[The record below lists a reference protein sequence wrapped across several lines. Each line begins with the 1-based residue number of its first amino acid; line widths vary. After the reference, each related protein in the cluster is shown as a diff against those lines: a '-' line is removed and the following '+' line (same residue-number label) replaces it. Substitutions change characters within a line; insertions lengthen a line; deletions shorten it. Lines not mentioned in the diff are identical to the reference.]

1 MLGAFLPLLF
11 AKEISKLYLLHSFCI
26 LYVFRVLVG
35 FIIRF
40 LLFLTVLNDA
50 QELAV
55 IQKYLLSTEDQMRR
69 GKE

>member
-26 LYVFRVLVG
+26 LYVFQVLVG

>member
-1 MLGAFLPLLF
+1 MLGALLPLLL

-26 LYVFRVLVG
+26 LYVIQVLVG

-55 IQKYLLSTEDQMRR
+55 IQKDLLSTEDQMRR